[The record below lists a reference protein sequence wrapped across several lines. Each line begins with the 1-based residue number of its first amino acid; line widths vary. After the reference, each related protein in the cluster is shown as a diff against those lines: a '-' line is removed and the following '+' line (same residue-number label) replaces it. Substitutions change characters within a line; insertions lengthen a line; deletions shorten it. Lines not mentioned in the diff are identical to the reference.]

1 MGIEQIIGDDHHIF
15 MIVNRTYEQSHAR
28 HMVYYKAYEH
38 YKGPSKIMK
47 YLKDR
52 YNYKANQS
60 TIYYAWYKIR
70 NKMNEKTPSEFI
82 KMKYGSDTVNGKGI
96 YKLMDEYAAY
106 QLSLHTEHPT
116 NVKSDRL
123 DIKNKIKE
131 LNER

>member
-15 MIVNRTYEQSHAR
+15 MIVNRTYKQSHAR
-28 HMVYYKAYEH
+28 HVVYYKAYEL
-38 YKGPSKIMK
+38 YGGPTKIMR

-70 NKMNEKTPSEFI
+70 KKMNEKTPSEFI
-82 KMKYGSDTVNGKGI
+82 KTYYGSDTINGKGI

-106 QLSLHTEHPT
+106 QLSLHLEHPT
-116 NVKSDRL
+116 NEKSDRL

-131 LNER
+131 LNKR